1 MPYGGFDVYIERG
14 DKMRRVLPF
23 LLSLLGLA
31 WALTPAGTVIRNQA
45 EAWVGGER
53 HLSNPVITLV
63 QGLCVPNVAPDGTI
77 SSPGQDLE
85 ASQGGVVYFAYRV
98 ANLGNTTSVLYLDY
112 EQQDNGFLPDSLR
125 LFLDINEDGRPDP
138 GESSV
143 PSLNLVPGEARR
155 VGVEVRLPSGA
166 SGSYLFNL
174 RASCTDD
181 RGLKRDDNNWAR
193 VRVKPPVLQLIKGV
207 APTAARPGEVVAFR
221 LRLYNLGGEAVGTIY
236 LTDDLAGLPL
246 AYVPGSARAS
256 LGQVEFYDE
265 SAWTP
270 LEPASPRAIRLVL
283 SGLPQ
288 GGVAELTFQARVLE
302 APPQVLRNLARA
314 EGPGGPA
321 EGAADLE
328 VLPLFLHHLG
338 PLGNPRALPGGEGS
352 PDDRQAK
359 EALQGARVCFLHTL
373 ENAGT
378 VAEAYALRVEG
389 LPSGVGATFL
399 TPSGTPLANPLSLN
413 PGERADFQVCYQG
426 FTAPFAARVV
436 ARGGAGENATWDEV
450 SRVHPVGSLTL
461 RKAVDPAGTV
471 RPGDLL
477 TYTLTVENALGPMEV
492 EVRDPLDPHLEF
504 VSASHGGTLEGGEVV
519 WRLTLPMGTTTLTL
533 QVRVKA
539 ATPDDTLIRNQARLL
554 TPLAPD
560 PLPSN
565 PVENPV
571 WGAGLLIQK
580 EVRPWEVQVGD
591 VLTYTLRVA
600 NPAGAAL
607 EIQVVDTP
615 DPRLQYVE
623 GSATRGCQNPVS
635 WPVEV
640 REGKLHF
647 APFTLPAGGTECLS
661 YRMRLRPGPAG
672 EFINVA
678 QAFGVSGTG
687 AAIASAQAQAL
698 VRLRPGVFEEKGL
711 LLGRVFLDL
720 DEDGLFSKGDIPL
733 PGARLL
739 LPGGFQ
745 VLTDAEGRYAF
756 RDLSFGVHQVMLDAT
771 TAPFPPRPHPE
782 ALGEGY
788 RHRVPVYGLAVSD
801 FPLAL
806 DLRVKVRRSTTL
818 RMGPLTVE
826 KRVVEAEGA
835 TLVVLTLKT
844 AEPLPEFRLTD
855 PVPGGEDFV
864 FEAEVFEG
872 EKTLSYRLPEGAPF
886 TDPEVRWRYP

>member
-1 MPYGGFDVYIERG
+1 
-14 DKMRRVLPF
+14 MRRALPF

-53 HLSNPVITLV
+53 YLSNVVETRV
-63 QGLCVPNVAPDGTI
+63 QALCVPSVAPDGTLTA
-77 SSPGQDLE
+77 PGQE
-85 ASQGGVVYFAYRV
+85 AQAPAGGFAYLSYRV
-98 ANLGNTTSVLYLDY
+98 ANLGNAPFTLSLDHV
-112 EQQDNGFLPDSLR
+112 EQEAGFAPEALR
-125 LFLDINEDGRPDP
+125 LFLDLNENGRPDP
-138 GESSV
+138 GE
-143 PSLNLVPGEARR
+143 PSLGALDLASGEARR
-155 VGVEVRLPSGA
+155 VGVEVRLPSPA
-166 SGSYLFNL
+166 SGSYFFNL
-174 RASCTDD
+174 RATCADGQGT
-181 RGLKRDDNNWAR
+181 KRDGENWAR
-193 VRVKPPVLQLIKGV
+193 VRVGEGPVLQVFKDV
-207 APTAARPGEVVAFR
+207 NPTAARPGEVVAFR
-221 LRLYNLGGEAVGTIY
+221 LRLHNLGGEAVGTLH
-236 LTDDLAGLPL
+236 LTDDLSGLPL
-246 AYVPGSARAS
+246 VYVPGSARAP
-256 LGQVEFYDE
+256 LGQVEFYDG
-265 SAWTP
+265 SAWSTA
-270 LEPASPRAIRLVL
+270 EPASPRAIRLVL
-283 SGLPQ
+283 PGLPQ

-302 APPQVLRNLARA
+302 APPQTLRNLARA

-352 PDDRQAK
+352 PDDRQAQ
-359 EALQGARVCFLHTL
+359 EALEGTRVCFSHTL

-378 VAEAYALRVEG
+378 VAEAYVLRVEG
-389 LPSGVGATFL
+389 LPGGVTAAFFTF
-399 TPSGTPLANPLSLN
+399 SGTPLPNPLPLN

-436 ARGGAGENATWDEV
+436 AQGGAGENATWDEV
-450 SRVHPVGSLTL
+450 VRVHPAGSLSL

-471 RPGDLL
+471 RPGDTL

-504 VSASHGGTLEGGEVV
+504 VSASHGGTLEGSEVV
-519 WRLTLPMGTTTLTL
+519 WRLTLPTGTTTLTL
-533 QVRVKA
+533 QVRVKPS
-539 ATPDDTLIRNQARLL
+539 TPDDALIRNQARLL

-571 WGAGLLIQK
+571 WGAALLLQK
-580 EVRPWEVQVGD
+580 AVKPPEAQVGD

-600 NPAGAAL
+600 NPAGAPL
-607 EIQVVDTP
+607 EVQVVDTP
-615 DPRLQYVE
+615 DPRLQHVE
-623 GSATRGCQNPVS
+623 GSATRGCGPAPEP

-640 REGKLHF
+640 REGKLFF
-647 APFTLPAGGTECLS
+647 APFTLPAGETECLS
-661 YRMRLRPGPAG
+661 YRMRLLPGPAG
-672 EFINVA
+672 ELRNVA
-678 QAFGVSGTG
+678 QAFGTSSQG
-687 AAIASAQAQAL
+687 AAVASAQAQAL
-698 VRLRPGVFEEKGL
+698 VRLHPGVFEEKGL

-720 DEDGLFSKGDIPL
+720 DGDGLFSKGDIPV

-739 LPGGFQ
+739 LPGGLQ

-756 RDLSFGVHQVMLDAT
+756 RDLPFGVYQVMLDPT

-801 FPLAL
+801 FPLGL
-806 DLRVKVRRSTTL
+806 GLKVQVRRATLL

-826 KRVVEAEGA
+826 KRLLETEAGPLA
-835 TLVVLTLKT
+835 VLALR
-844 AEPLPEFRLTD
+844 AEEPLPEFRLLD

-872 EKTLSYRLPEGAPF
+872 EKTLSHKLPPGGPF